1 MVEEIKQS
9 NQSTKVPSENL
20 AKMVAQAK
28 QLGTDTVPE
37 GTSELETKI
46 LAIFNQSG
54 KILTAKQVYKIIG
67 EREQKYYSD
76 KLWYLA
82 QADKLVKLKTR
93 GYYQSV
99 EAFKGTS

>member
-1 MVEEIKQS
+1 MVEENQKS
-9 NQSTKVPSENL
+9 NQSKPVVSDNM
-20 AKMVAQAK
+20 ARMIAQAK

-54 KILTAKQVYKIIG
+54 KILTAQQVCKIIG
-67 EREQKYYSD
+67 EKEQKFYSD

-82 QADKLVKLKTR
+82 KASKLVKLSTR

-99 EAFKGTS
+99 EAFKESS

>member
-1 MVEEIKQS
+1 MVEKS
-9 NQSTKVPSENL
+9 NQDNQSKPVVSDNL
-20 AKMVAQAK
+20 ARMVAQAK
-28 QLGTDTVPE
+28 MLGSDTVPE

-54 KILTAKQVYKIIG
+54 KILTAQQVCKIIG
-67 EREQKYYSD
+67 EKEQKFYSD

-82 QADKLVKLKTR
+82 KADKLVKLKTR

-99 EAFKGTS
+99 EAFKESS